1 MATDRNKRSVRPK
14 KPTEKPTVP
23 APSPPSA
30 PNVFTLDRIYDHNVV
45 KIDGAEHALRN
56 KDAIAI
62 LDFKWIEK
70 NAPRIDEIFNLE
82 EPTPEDADELSK
94 LIERFTRILLDA
106 PDSVHASLSDF
117 QRMQVVNFFLQCSKP
132 KPPKRTRRKANG

>member
-1 MATDRNKRSVRPK
+1 MAETKVK
-14 KPTEKPTVP
+14 
-23 APSPPSA
+23 

-45 KIDGAEHALRN
+45 KIDGAEYALRN

-70 NAPRIDEIFNLE
+70 NAPRIDEIFKLE

-106 PDSVHASLSDF
+106 PDEVHASLSDF

-132 KPPKRTRRKANG
+132 KPPKRARRKANG

>member
-1 MATDRNKRSVRPK
+1 MAETKVK
-14 KPTEKPTVP
+14 
-23 APSPPSA
+23 

-45 KIDGAEHALRN
+45 KIDGAEYALRKQGRN
-56 KDAIAI
+56 RDSRFQV
-62 LDFKWIEK
+62 DREER
-70 NAPRIDEIFNLE
+70 APHRRDIQSRTS
-82 EPTPEDADELSK
+82 PRPEDADELSK

>member
-1 MATDRNKRSVRPK
+1 MAETK
-14 KPTEKPTVP
+14 TVK
-23 APSPPSA
+23 

-70 NAPRIDEIFNLE
+70 NARRIDEIFNLE
-82 EPTPEDADELSK
+82 
-94 LIERFTRILLDA
+94 
-106 PDSVHASLSDF
+106 
-117 QRMQVVNFFLQCSKP
+117 
-132 KPPKRTRRKANG
+132 RTHVRGR